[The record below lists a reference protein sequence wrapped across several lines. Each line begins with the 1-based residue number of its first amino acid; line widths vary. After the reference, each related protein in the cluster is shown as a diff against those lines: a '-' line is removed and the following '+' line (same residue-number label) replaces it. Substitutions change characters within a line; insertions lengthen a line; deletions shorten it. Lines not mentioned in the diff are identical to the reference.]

1 MKSLNFDSF
10 SEEDYLS
17 GFVIKSLIKPTFG
30 DPGPGPIPPIF
41 TLPPLSPSAATTPF
55 PPIQPTVRPTQP
67 PTQPTVRPTQIP
79 NAQNPVTTQIQPENI
94 DS

>member
-10 SEEDYLS
+10 SDEDYLL
-17 GFVIKSLIKPTFG
+17 GFVIKSLLKPTFG
-30 DPGPGPIPPIF
+30 DPGPGPIPPVF
-41 TLPPLSPSAATTPF
+41 TPPTLSPSAATTPF

-67 PTQPTVRPTQIP
+67 PTQPTFIPTQIP
-79 NAQNPVTTQIQPENI
+79 NAQNPVTTRIQPENI